1 MQKIL
6 ALSIFCCLLGI
17 LVQAQPGRKFDST
30 MKLGKVGY
38 KVYCSNKAQD
48 KNNLTIS
55 PVGFENTAR
64 DVTFEIKGRV
74 FKAEVDDLNR
84 DGFPDLLV
92 YVHILSDKNKPNIIG
107 VSSDNN
113 QGFRPIYFPDILDDP
128 KIKIG
133 YKGMDEYYLMEGTLV
148 RKFPIFNLEDTTHIQ
163 PTGMY
168 RQVMYKV
175 VAGER
180 GELKFKVSRSYD
192 FAKQQ

>member
-1 MQKIL
+1 M
-6 ALSIFCCLLGI
+6 
-17 LVQAQPGRKFDST
+17 
-30 MKLGKVGY
+30 
-38 KVYCSNKAQD
+38 
-48 KNNLTIS
+48 
-55 PVGFENTAR
+55 
-64 DVTFEIKGRV
+64 
-74 FKAEVDDLNR
+74 
-84 DGFPDLLV
+84 

-128 KIKIG
+128 KIKVG

-148 RKFPIFNLEDTTHIQ
+148 RRFPIFNVEDTTQ
-163 PTGMY
+163 MKPTGMY

-175 VAGER
+175 VNGER